1 MTLDII
7 TVPPTNGS
15 KPKYQL
21 VALHGW
27 GSNAK
32 DLAALVPSFNLPD
45 CQFIFPNAP
54 FAHPIVPEGFAWYS
68 FDNKEYVGLQQSKQ
82 LLQEL
87 LQSLEK
93 TTEIPLSRTILTGF
107 SQGGAMTLE
116 VGLNLP
122 LAGLC
127 CLSGYLHFL
136 PPIKENSSFPPVLI
150 VHGDRDQI
158 VPIQAARSAKDKLT
172 NIGVKVEYGEFEMG
186 HEIQPPV
193 ITLIEKFIFA
203 RSLS

>member
-54 FAHPIVPEGFAWYS
+54 FCSPDSTRGF
-68 FDNKEYVGLQQSKQ
+68 
-82 LLQEL
+82 
-87 LQSLEK
+87 
-93 TTEIPLSRTILTGF
+93 
-107 SQGGAMTLE
+107 
-116 VGLNLP
+116 
-122 LAGLC
+122 
-127 CLSGYLHFL
+127 CLVF
-136 PPIKENSSFPPVLI
+136 F
-150 VHGDRDQI
+150 
-158 VPIQAARSAKDKLT
+158 
-172 NIGVKVEYGEFEMG
+172 
-186 HEIQPPV
+186 
-193 ITLIEKFIFA
+193 
-203 RSLS
+203 